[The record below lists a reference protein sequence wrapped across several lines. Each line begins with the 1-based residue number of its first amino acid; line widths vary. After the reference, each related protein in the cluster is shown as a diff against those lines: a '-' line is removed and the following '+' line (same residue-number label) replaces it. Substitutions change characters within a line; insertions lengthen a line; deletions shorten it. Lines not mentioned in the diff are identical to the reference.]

1 MNNKKTSYGT
11 SVVIDKSW
19 FWNPI
24 ECWEN
29 YPMQELTPEVQNYY
43 FLGCAHALSLC
54 LTLFTDIVRKDFKA
68 KIVHHAA
75 TLCLLVFSYVCGY
88 TRLGCLGELK
98 KMKKE
103 QVHFSNVASRWFWF
117 LPRNRKVFRLS
128 QKAVFGGHV
137 FHTFCHSIFHQVIF

>member
-1 MNNKKTSYGT
+1 LNNQKFSYGT
-11 SVVIDKSW
+11 SAVIDKSW

-29 YPMQELTPEVQNYY
+29 FPMQELTPEVQNYY

-54 LTLFTDIVRKDFKA
+54 LTLFTDIIRKDFKA

-88 TRLGCLGELK
+88 IRIGAVGWFKDVSE
-98 KMKKE
+98 KE
-103 QVHFSNVASRWFWF
+103 TDSSNVAS
-117 LPRNRKVFRLS
+117 
-128 QKAVFGGHV
+128 
-137 FHTFCHSIFHQVIF
+137 